1 MSDQSLLESTNKLVD
16 KALAYTNIGEDLAY
30 RIKSPN
36 ATYSVNFG
44 VKLRGKVHTFQ
55 GWRCV
60 HSEHF
65 EPVKGGIRYSPEA
78 NLAEVEGLAAL
89 MTYKN
94 AIVEVPYG
102 GSKGALRINPHEWEV
117 NELEKITRR
126 FAQELIKRDM
136 IDPARNVPAPD
147 MGTGTREMAWIADEY
162 RIMNPADINGK
173 ACVTGKPLG
182 KGGIAGRVEATGR
195 GIQFIIREFFRHED
209 DIKKAKFKGG
219 LEGKK
224 IGIQG
229 FGNVGYHAAKF
240 LAKEDGCKIISIME
254 HQGALL
260 NTDGIDVERAK
271 EYLTKNGTFAG
282 CEEGKFVENSSSL
295 LTEKYDIL
303 IPAAVE
309 NVINLANAKSIKS
322 NLIVEAANGPI
333 SYEAD
338 QILNDMGI
346 VIIPDILAN
355 SGGVIVSYFEWVR
368 NLQHIRFGRLEK
380 RRNFEQ
386 MKTLIDALETMTGK
400 SMPDKF
406 KDKFTNGVEEI
417 DLIRS
422 GLDDMICD
430 AYRKVRDAMI
440 ENNIPDLRTAAFK
453 TALDKIA
460 ISYETIGL

>member
-1 MSDQSLLESTNKLVD
+1 MSNQSLLASTNKLVD
-16 KALAYTNIGEDLAY
+16 KALRYTNITEDLAY

-36 ATYSVNFG
+36 ATYSINFG
-44 VKLRGKVHTFQ
+44 VKLRGKLHTFQ

-60 HSEHF
+60 HSEHL
-65 EPVKGGIRYSPEA
+65 EPVKGGVRYSPDT

-102 GSKGALRINPHEWEV
+102 GSKGGLRINPHEWDV

-162 RIMNPADINGK
+162 RIMNPADINGR
-173 ACVTGKPLG
+173 ACVTGKPIG
-182 KGGIAGRVEATGR
+182 KGGIAGRIEATGR
-195 GIQFIIREFFRHED
+195 GIQFIIKEFFRHEE
-209 DIKKAKFKGG
+209 DINKAGLRGSLENKKV
-219 LEGKK
+219 
-224 IGIQG
+224 GIQG

-240 LAKEDGCKIISIME
+240 LQEEDNCKIIAIME
-254 HQGALL
+254 HHGSLV
-260 NTDGIDVERAK
+260 NPKGIGVEKAK
-271 EYLTKNGTFAG
+271 NYFQNNHTFEG
-282 CEEGKFVENSSSL
+282 CEEGEFIKDSQSL
-295 LTEKYDIL
+295 LTERYHIL

-309 NVINLANAKSIKS
+309 NVINVTNADSMQS

-333 SYEAD
+333 SFEAD
-338 QILNDMGI
+338 EILNSNGV

-368 NLQHIRFGRLEK
+368 NLRHIRFGRLEK
-380 RRNFEQ
+380 RRNLEQ
-386 MKTLIDALETMTGK
+386 MKTLIDAVETMTGK

-406 KDKFTNGVEEI
+406 KDQFTNGVEEI

-430 AYRKVRDAMI
+430 AYRKVRNAMI
-440 ENNIPDLRTAAFK
+440 EHNIPDLRTAAFK

>member
-1 MSDQSLLESTNKLVD
+1 MSNQSLLESTNRLVD
-16 KALAYTNIGEDLAY
+16 KALKYTNITEDLAY

-36 ATYSVNFG
+36 ATYSINFG
-44 VKLRGKVHTFQ
+44 VKLRGKLHTFQ

-60 HSEHF
+60 HSEHL
-65 EPVKGGIRYSPEA
+65 EPVKGGIRYSPDA

-102 GSKGALRINPHEWEV
+102 GSKGGLRINPHEWDV

-147 MGTGTREMAWIADEY
+147 MGTSTREMAWIADEY
-162 RIMNPADINGK
+162 RIMNPADINGR
-173 ACVTGKPLG
+173 ACVTGKPIG

-195 GIQFIIREFFRHED
+195 GIQYVIREFFSNAD
-209 DIKKAKFKGG
+209 DIKRANFKGG
-219 LEGKK
+219 LAGKK
-224 IGIQG
+224 VAVQG
-229 FGNVGYHAAKF
+229 FGNVGYHATKF
-240 LAKEDGCKIISIME
+240 LQEEDDCKIVTIME
-254 HQGALL
+254 HHGSLV
-260 NTDGIDVERAK
+260 NPDGINIEKAK
-271 EYLTKNGTFAG
+271 DYLKKNNTFEG
-282 CEEGKFVENSSSL
+282 CEEGEFITDSDSL
-295 LTEKYDIL
+295 LTQKYDIL

-309 NVINLANAKSIKS
+309 NVINASNADAMQS

-333 SYEAD
+333 SFEAD
-338 QILNDMGI
+338 EILNNKGV

-355 SGGVIVSYFEWVR
+355 AGGVIVSYFEWVR
-368 NLQHIRFGRLEK
+368 NLRHIRFGRLEK
-380 RRNFEQ
+380 RRNLEQ
-386 MKTLIDALETMTGK
+386 MKTLIDAVETMTGK

-406 KDKFTNGVEEI
+406 KDQFTNGVEEI

>member
-1 MSDQSLLESTNKLVD
+1 
-16 KALAYTNIGEDLAY
+16 
-30 RIKSPN
+30 
-36 ATYSVNFG
+36 
-44 VKLRGKVHTFQ
+44 
-55 GWRCV
+55 V
-60 HSEHF
+60 HSEHL
-65 EPVKGGIRYSPEA
+65 EPVKGGIRYSPDA

-102 GSKGALRINPHEWEV
+102 GSKGGLRINPHEWEV

-147 MGTGTREMAWIADEY
+147 MGTSTREMAWIADEY
-162 RIMNPADINGK
+162 RIMNPADINGR

-195 GIQFIIREFFRHED
+195 GIQYVIREFFNNED
-209 DIKKAKFKGG
+209 DIKRANFKGG
-219 LEGKK
+219 LAGKK
-224 IGIQG
+224 VAVQG
-229 FGNVGYHAAKF
+229 FGNVGYHATKF
-240 LAKEDGCKIISIME
+240 LQEEDDCKIVAIME
-254 HQGALL
+254 HHGSLV
-260 NTDGIDVERAK
+260 NPDGINVENAK
-271 EYLTKNGTFAG
+271 DYLKKNNTFEG
-282 CEEGKFVENSSSL
+282 YEEGEFIADSDSL
-295 LTEKYDIL
+295 LTQKYDIL

-309 NVINLANAKSIKS
+309 NVINADNADAIQS

-333 SYEAD
+333 SFEAD
-338 QILNDMGI
+338 EILNKKGV

-355 SGGVIVSYFEWVR
+355 AGGVIVSYFEWVR
-368 NLQHIRFGRLEK
+368 NLRHIRFGRLEK
-380 RRNFEQ
+380 RRNLEQ
-386 MKTLIDALETMTGK
+386 MKTLIDAVETMTGK

-406 KDKFTNGVEEI
+406 KDQFTNGVEEI

-430 AYRKVRDAMI
+430 AYRKVREAMI